1 MDKGEQGRKFLEMS
15 DYDLAH
21 EQLTRDLLYQKIPP
35 EQVEHYVCTALKIGA
50 DVAKACPSRDV
61 YKLCAHNNIRIEE
74 NTAKGKYF
82 GVRMRA
88 EIHMSDEETK
98 ILLYRQSIE
107 DIARS
112 LQTFFSEDQ
121 RMSQDNI
128 LKMHLAH
135 EFFHYIEQRDNMRV
149 NEMLPQVVTFSIM
162 GFQRRA
168 TILTLSEVAAHS
180 FSKELLQLPHYPY
193 LYDKLYA
200 LSL

>member
-1 MDKGEQGRKFLEMS
+1 MDKGEQGRKFLAMS

-21 EQLTRDLLYQKIPP
+21 EQLTRDLFYQKVPP
-35 EQVEHYVCTALKIGA
+35 EQAEQYVCTALKIGA
-50 DVAKACPSRDV
+50 DVAKACPSKDI
-61 YKLCAHNNIRIEE
+61 YELCADNNIRVEKLS
-74 NTAKGKYF
+74 AKGKYF

-98 ILLYRQSIE
+98 ILLYWQSIE
-107 DIARS
+107 DITQS
-112 LQTFFSEDQ
+112 LQDFFPDDQ
-121 RMSQDNI
+121 RMSLDTI

-135 EFFHYIEQRDNMRV
+135 EFFHYIEQRDSMRV
-149 NEMLPQVVTFSIM
+149 NEMLPKVVTFSFL
-162 GFQRRA
+162 GFKRRA

>member
-1 MDKGEQGRKFLEMS
+1 MDKKELGRKFLEMS

-21 EQLTRDLLYQKIPP
+21 EQLTRDLLFQKIPP

-50 DVAKACPSRDV
+50 DVARACATRDI
-61 YKLCAHNNIRIEE
+61 YQLCADNNIRIELLSSR
-74 NTAKGKYF
+74 GKYF

-88 EIHMSDEETK
+88 EIHMSDGETK
-98 ILLYRQSIE
+98 ILLYQQSIE

-112 LQTFFSEDQ
+112 LREFFPDDQ
-121 RMSQDNI
+121 GMSYDTI

-149 NEMLPQVVTFSIM
+149 NEMLPKVVTFRFL
-162 GFQRRA
+162 GLQRKA

-180 FSKELLQLPHYPY
+180 FSKELLRLPHYPY
-193 LYDKLYA
+193 LNDKLYA